1 MGGPGSGRK
10 RGASTSLKHGNP
22 KALRKMIKSQNIAAT
37 KAGKAL
43 GGTAKQA
50 FMKGKKKNKAIW

>member
-10 RGASTSLKHGNP
+10 KGASTSLKHGNP
-22 KALRKMIKSQNIAAT
+22 KALRKMT
-37 KAGKAL
+37 KAYNIKKTKEGKAL
-43 GGTAKQA
+43 GGVGKQA